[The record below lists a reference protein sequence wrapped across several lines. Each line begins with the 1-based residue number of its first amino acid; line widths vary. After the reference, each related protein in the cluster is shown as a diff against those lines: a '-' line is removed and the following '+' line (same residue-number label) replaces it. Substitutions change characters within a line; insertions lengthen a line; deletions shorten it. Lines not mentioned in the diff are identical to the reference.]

1 MSRRTSDIHDKLSQ
15 QRGFGG
21 GKSTTFKA
29 DEPGFTLDYNDAYA
43 ARSQWAAQGYRRYFD
58 LINSGA
64 QPARG
69 SSAND
74 FGWVVGD
81 SFSSFGISTQG
92 EAGRFGALLLPEAQ
106 GVSVWGPIAQSG
118 DAFQHQARGGE
129 SGMTHDADNGW
140 LCVEDSG
147 NPTYSIVFYKRFGF
161 LGRERMVQAFTQGL
175 VQREIAAR
183 YADLT
188 SDSDRQRQQDQ
199 QAAER
204 QRAQDQA
211 AAELQAQYGD
221 IDAQIALAKKKA
233 ELAAKKAELDRIT
246 GATNAPPPPG
256 VNTGAG
262 TGPVNGLEVY
272 ATVNDRGTTFD
283 TAINVQTGAVTP
295 GAKFFLLGYDAGD
308 DQQGYK
314 LAAGPA
320 RQLGEQKFPGQTPQT
335 YGLPAWVATQ
345 TTTGPRLLTAAV
357 LNSLFGTSWKR

>member
-43 ARSQWAAQGYRRYFD
+43 ARNQWSSQGYRRYLD
-58 LINSGA
+58 LVANGA

-69 SSAND
+69 ASANN
-74 FGWVVGD
+74 FGWVLGSAFGPVGVSVSGD
-81 SFSSFGISTQG
+81 
-92 EAGRFGALLLPEAQ
+92 AGRFAALLLPESQ
-106 GVSVWGPIAQSG
+106 GLSVWGPVAQSG
-118 DAFQHQARGGE
+118 DAFQHQARGGD
-129 SGMTHDADNGW
+129 SGMTTDADDGW
-140 LCVEDSG
+140 LCVEDQG
-147 NPTYSIVFYKRFGF
+147 NPTYSIVFYKRFG
-161 LGRERMVQAFTQGL
+161 LITKDRMVSAFTLGL
-175 VQREIAAR
+175 VQREMAAR
-183 YADLT
+183 YADVT
-188 SDSDRQRQQDQ
+188 SDEDRRRIQDQ
-199 QAAER
+199 KDAEA
-204 QRAQDQA
+204 QRARDQA

-221 IDAQIALAKKKA
+221 LDAQLALAKKKA

-283 TAINVQTGAVTP
+283 TAINVQTGAPTA

-320 RQLGEQKFPGQTPQT
+320 RQLGEQKFPGQSPQT

-357 LNSLFGTSWKR
+357 MNSLFGTSWKR